1 MVVFFDIDDTL
12 IDHGAAL
19 RSAATSVH
27 AGLKLGVPVQDFL
40 AAWQAA
46 LLRYYPLYL
55 KGEITYEVARRARI
69 RETIDPALA
78 DTEADDLFASYLA
91 RYEAAWTLFPDVLP
105 CLDRLMSFRLGIIS
119 NGRSD
124 EQRKKLGRFG
134 LVGRFE
140 HILISEE
147 CGVAKPDQKIF
158 RWACAA
164 VRVSPAEA
172 LYIGDQYEIDVCGAR
187 NAGLE
192 GIWLDRHG
200 TASADNRPPVVR
212 SLDELMPETLS

>member
-27 AGLKLGVPVQDFL
+27 AGLGLGVPVQGFL

-46 LLRYYPLYL
+46 HRLYYPLYL
-55 KGEITYEVARRARI
+55 KGEITYQAAWRARI
-69 RETIDPALA
+69 RGTIDPALA
-78 DTEADDLFASYLA
+78 DAEADDLFASYLA
-91 RYEAAWTLFPDVLP
+91 RYEAAWTLFPDVLS
-105 CLDRLMSFRLGIIS
+105 CLDRLRSFRLGIIS

-134 LVGRFE
+134 LVARFE

-147 CGVAKPDQKIF
+147 CGAAKPDQKIF

-187 NAGLE
+187 NAGLK
-192 GIWLDRHG
+192 GIWLDRQG
-200 TASADNRPPVVR
+200 TASVDHRSPVLR
-212 SLDELMPETLS
+212 SLHELTPEALR